1 LLHEE
6 KRHRFA
12 KKIDGRTCRL
22 VAIPGAVKKCIAFPL
37 FKKMLETLETSK
49 PPNDIND
56 LSGFQSF
63 CGLETLETATE
74 LFENAVSRVSVDWK
88 PFSRVLKPANA
99 LIVKRIYELVS
110 KFP

>member
-1 LLHEE
+1 MRARQWRERMARGWLE
-6 KRHRFA
+6 
-12 KKIDGRTCRL
+12 
-22 VAIPGAVKKCIAFPL
+22 AVKKCIAFPL

-74 LFENAVSRVSVDWK
+74 HFENAVSRVSVDWK
-88 PFSRVLKPANA
+88 PFSRVWKPANI
-99 LIVKRIYELVS
+99 LILKGIYELVS

>member
-1 LLHEE
+1 MTAVLGSSAQSMVATRGGQ
-6 KRHRFA
+6 KMHRFPTIQ
-12 KKIDGRTCRL
+12 KK
-22 VAIPGAVKKCIAFPL
+22 
-37 FKKMLETLETSK
+37 LETLETWK

-74 LFENAVSRVSVDWK
+74 HFENAVSRVSVDWK
-88 PFSRVLKPANA
+88 PFSRVWKPANI
-99 LIVKRIYELVS
+99 LILKGIYELVS